1 MKKDNRLICAVEPI
15 KNNRKLGM
23 QTKKNQKITTTFGKV
38 ALTALCSL
46 ILTACV
52 STDPKMG
59 SASGHTITGAAGGG
73 SAEGQNS
80 ALESC
85 DETLGTLSVFED
97 RSQTWWQDYR
107 GRYPKLGSTIPVL
120 RTMIQQS
127 NCFVVVERGQAM
139 AAMTKEREL
148 MQSGEL
154 RGGSNLGGGQM
165 VAADYTM
172 SPEIQ
177 FSAKGTSG
185 MKAIGG
191 ALFGSLGAIV
201 GGGLSSNEASTT
213 LLLIDNRSG
222 VQISAA
228 VGNAENSDYTFM
240 GGLFAGF
247 MGGGASTFTDTP
259 EGKVISAS
267 FADSFNK
274 MVKALK
280 SYKVQNVKGGLG
292 KGGQL
297 KVGN

>member
-1 MKKDNRLICAVEPI
+1 MLEMQIQKNKKFSS
-15 KNNRKLGM
+15 
-23 QTKKNQKITTTFGKV
+23 QFSKV
-38 ALTALCSL
+38 AITALCSL
-46 ILTACV
+46 ILSACM
-52 STDPKMG
+52 STDPTMG
-59 SASGHTITGAAGGG
+59 SASGHTITGAAGG
-73 SAEGQNS
+73 ANADGQNS
-80 ALESC
+80 ALETC

-97 RSQTWWQDYR
+97 QNQTWWHDYR
-107 GRYPKLGSTIPVL
+107 GRYPELGSTVPVL

-127 NCFVVVERGQAM
+127 NCFVVVERGRSM
-139 AAMTKEREL
+139 AAMTAEREL
-148 MQSGEL
+148 MQSGQL
-154 RGGSNLGGGQM
+154 RDGSNLGAGQM

-191 ALFGSLGAIV
+191 ALFGSIGAIV
-201 GGGLSSNEASTT
+201 GGGLSSNEAATT

-228 VGNAENSDYTFM
+228 VGNAENTDYNFL
-240 GGLFAGF
+240 GGMFAGF
-247 MGGGASTFTDTP
+247 MGGGASGFADTP

-280 SYKVQNVKGGLG
+280 SYKAQEVEGGLG
-292 KGGQL
+292 KGGKL
-297 KVGN
+297 NVGN